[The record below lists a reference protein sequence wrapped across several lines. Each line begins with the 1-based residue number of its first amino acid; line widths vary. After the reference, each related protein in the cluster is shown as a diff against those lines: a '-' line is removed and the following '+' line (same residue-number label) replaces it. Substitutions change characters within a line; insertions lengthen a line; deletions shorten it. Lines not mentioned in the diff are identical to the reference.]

1 MQTYEFDTV
10 IENEGVIYVPKQY
23 LEKVS
28 SSVTVIIRSNE
39 DFSRNRKKNFS
50 AMKLKTKGFK
60 FDREAAF
67 VDTNVFKNST
77 KGSLP

>member
-28 SSVTVIIRSNE
+28 STVTVIIRSNE
-39 DFSRNRKKNFS
+39 GASQNRKKCFS

-60 FDREAAF
+60 FNREAANDRNC
-67 VDTNVFKNST
+67 VC
-77 KGSLP
+77 

>member
-1 MQTYEFDTV
+1 MQTYEFDTI

-28 SSVTVIIRSNE
+28 STVTVIIRSNE
-39 DFSRNRKKNFS
+39 DFSKSGKKRFS

-60 FDREAAF
+60 FNRESANDRSS
-67 VDTNVFKNST
+67 VR
-77 KGSLP
+77 

>member
-1 MQTYEFDTV
+1 MQTYEFDTI

-28 SSVTVIIRSNE
+28 STVTVIIRSNE
-39 DFSRNRKKNFS
+39 DISQNRKKIFS

-60 FDREAAF
+60 FNREAANDRGG
-67 VDTNVFKNST
+67 VH
-77 KGSLP
+77 